1 MKFATPRPALPRLAM
16 NRPERIAV
24 LLFALARTIFC
35 GYRAAVQ
42 SITVDEATTYLN
54 YVRGDWGGI
63 WTNYDAN
70 NHILYSILAQLSVRA
85 FHISEFSLRLP
96 TVIAGFFFV
105 LGIHRVLELTV
116 DSRVIR
122 GITLVAIGAAP
133 LMLDFSVAARGYGL
147 GVTLLVWAFYFSIQ
161 GRDLWAESSRG

>member
-1 MKFATPRPALPRLAM
+1 MKSALPRLALPRLSM
-16 NRPERIAV
+16 ARPERIAV

-42 SITVDEATTYLN
+42 SITVDEATTYLS
-54 YVRGDWGGI
+54 YVRGNWASI

-96 TVIAGFFFV
+96 TVIAGLFFII
-105 LGIHRVLELTV
+105 GIHRVLELTV

-122 GITLVAIGAAP
+122 WIALVAIG
-133 LMLDFSVAARGYGL
+133 
-147 GVTLLVWAFYFSIQ
+147 
-161 GRDLWAESSRG
+161 